1 MQYLSPFN
9 EPQWDWG
16 IKKGQTMATQE
27 GTPATNADMAELTR
41 ALSRELTNRNV
52 PTRLTIGEAAQLN
65 YLSQS
70 GTNRSQTNQDD
81 VINALFAS
89 SSPAFIGNLPA
100 VEPVASGHSYFTTSP
115 VSKLESVRRDL
126 ASALQKA
133 KVPFWQSEYCVLG
146 DNDGEINGSGR
157 DLGMTTAL
165 YVARVIQADITLAN
179 ATSWQWWL
187 ALSPSNYKDGLIYV
201 ENNGKMGE
209 NPANA
214 QNGDIM
220 ASKTLWA
227 LGNYARFVRPG
238 MVRIALETN
247 PTTPTDAPQLSAYR
261 SQDGKRLVLVVVNPG
276 QECPLQLAGLPPS
289 VSQLAVYETS
299 ATANLRKRTVSPKNL
314 ILAAQSVTTIL
325 TSL

>member
-1 MQYLSPFN
+1 M
-9 EPQWDWG
+9 
-16 IKKGQTMATQE
+16 
-27 GTPATNADMAELTR
+27 
-41 ALSRELTNRNV
+41 
-52 PTRLTIGEAAQLN
+52 N

-70 GTNRSQTNQDD
+70 GTNRSQTHQDN
-81 VINALFAS
+81 VIHALFGPG
-89 SSPAFIGNLPA
+89 SPAFIGNLPA

-115 VSKLESVRRDL
+115 ANRLKSVRQDL
-126 ASALQKA
+126 AAALQKE
-133 KVPFWQSEYCVLG
+133 KVAFWQSEYCVLG

-165 YVARVIQADITLAN
+165 YVARVIHTDITLAN

-220 ASKTLWA
+220 TSKTLWA

-238 MVRIALETN
+238 MVRIALQTDSD
-247 PTTPTDAPQLSAYR
+247 TASDAPLLSAYR
-261 SQDGKRLVLVVVNPG
+261 SEDGKQLVLVVVNPG
-276 QECPLQLAGLPPS
+276 PERPLQLDGLPAS
-289 VSQLAVYETS
+289 VKKVAIYETS
-299 ATANLRKRTVSPKNL
+299 ATANLRKRTVTAKNL
-314 ILAAQSVTTIL
+314 TLAAQSVTTIT